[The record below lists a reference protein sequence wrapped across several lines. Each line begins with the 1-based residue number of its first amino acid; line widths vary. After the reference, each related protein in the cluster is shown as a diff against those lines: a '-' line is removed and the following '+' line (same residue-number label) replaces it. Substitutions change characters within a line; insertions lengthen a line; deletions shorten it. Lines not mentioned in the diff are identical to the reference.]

1 MGDACSNPR
10 RYAPPENRPGLRPA
24 KPAPR
29 AHRSAVG
36 LLCYRPHRPPRG
48 LLCYRPRL
56 WMGLCYHPRF
66 AVDGLVLSPT
76 RQLCYHPQGSKK
88 TPIQINR
95 LRHLSR
101 RVTRARGFLT
111 YKVFNV
117 LRHKAAPP
125 LRGQAPCR
133 LLRAASGPPPAPSA
147 LPARH
152 TPAPAVA
159 VAISGSL
166 RSQGD

>member
-10 RYAPPENRPGLRPA
+10 RYAPR
-24 KPAPR
+24 KPARLAPGQ
-29 AHRSAVG
+29 ACA
-36 LLCYRPHRPPRG
+36 PRPPFRRWPIV
-48 LLCYRPRL
+48 LSPTQTPARL
-56 WMGLCYHPRF
+56 VVLSPTP
-66 AVDGLVLSPT
+66 VDGLVLSPT
-76 RQLCYHPQGSKK
+76 FCCGWACAITHKAIVLSPTRQQKK
-88 TPIQINR
+88 PIQINR

-166 RSQGD
+166 RSQND